1 MKDRILKL
9 CKRLKNCTLNDIT
22 QLMDIEPSVLE
33 VILLFLINENKIQ
46 EKDGIY
52 SVIEEFPAQNG
63 IESKNL
69 KLMFMYHSPET
80 VDLIMRG
87 FCAELPTIKVSY
99 LTGVGD
105 NCICDFYKI
114 FRNLIYERQLN
125 ELVNHYCK
133 NPQKFRFRKF
143 FEKYA
148 YFYNYKNKIF
158 VTKKPLQA
166 KRENNFTQEE
176 EQEFKKIY
184 CYLARIE
191 SHNQNEVYLYQRLAE
206 SIWRREKSFEE
217 LYSDLKNNLIS

>member
-1 MKDRILKL
+1 MECKDFEPSIIQENKILKL

-52 SVIEEFPAQNG
+52 SVIEELPTKNG

-105 NCICDFYKI
+105 NCI
-114 FRNLIYERQLN
+114 L
-125 ELVNHYCK
+125 
-133 NPQKFRFRKF
+133 RF
-143 FEKYA
+143 
-148 YFYNYKNKIF
+148 
-158 VTKKPLQA
+158 LQDIS
-166 KRENNFTQEE
+166 
-176 EQEFKKIY
+176 EF
-184 CYLARIE
+184 
-191 SHNQNEVYLYQRLAE
+191 
-206 SIWRREKSFEE
+206 
-217 LYSDLKNNLIS
+217 DL

>member
-52 SVIEEFPAQNG
+52 SVIE
-63 IESKNL
+63 
-69 KLMFMYHSPET
+69 
-80 VDLIMRG
+80 
-87 FCAELPTIKVSY
+87 ELPTIKVSY

-148 YFYNYKNKIF
+148 YFYNYNNKIF
-158 VTKKPLQA
+158 VTKKPLQS
-166 KRENNFTQEE
+166 KRENQNSDNF
-176 EQEFKKIY
+176 
-184 CYLARIE
+184 
-191 SHNQNEVYLYQRLAE
+191 
-206 SIWRREKSFEE
+206 
-217 LYSDLKNNLIS
+217 